1 MMRLIM
7 NGEPYAYSHQCSGGE
22 KKGDTMS
29 MQRMQ
34 QFLVDAL
41 YESFCQ
47 CGSNIRKVE
56 DDSWSYKSTGKTGI
70 FKGLFSSSLKQKP
83 NLIFRMDGD
92 QHDTWFYVMPTKE
105 DISLIDMKYVAK
117 SIEKDEIL
125 PVLVVGDLWCFDT
138 NGQRNICGATY
149 AAKFEAFSLLND
161 KNYPLPEI
169 LSQKQLIEK
178 IALCWQRLDADIIE
192 PFLDKDF
199 HYTSDAVFYE
209 MSSRFEYINYL
220 RAKFERLKDGSNP
233 IGVQIGRMDGTNDF
247 ALLLHQ
253 GAYNQSLLITI
264 KVNDGRITHM
274 RMSEYGS

>member
-1 MMRLIM
+1 MERI
-7 NGEPYAYSHQCSGGE
+7 
-22 KKGDTMS
+22 
-29 MQRMQ
+29 Q
-34 QFLVDAL
+34 QFLVESL

-47 CGSNIRKVE
+47 CSSYIKKVNVGSWKYRNKE
-56 DDSWSYKSTGKTGI
+56 NLGFFKSI
-70 FKGLFSSSLKQKP
+70 FSSTLKQNP
-83 NLIFRMDGD
+83 DLIFRMGGD
-92 QHDTWFYVMPTKE
+92 THDTWFYVMPKKE
-105 DISLIDMKYVAK
+105 DISLIDMKFVAK
-117 SIEKDEIL
+117 SVEMDKIL

-138 NGQRNICGATY
+138 NGQSNICGAKY
-149 AAKFEAFSLLND
+149 AVKFETFSLLHE
-161 KNYPLPEI
+161 KNHPLPEI

-178 IALCWQRLDADIIE
+178 IALCWQKLDANIIE

-209 MSSRFEYINYL
+209 MSSRYEYINYL

-233 IGVQIGRMDGTNDF
+233 IRVQIGRMDGTNDF

>member
-7 NGEPYAYSHQCSGGE
+7 NGEPYAYSHQCSGSE

-29 MQRMQ
+29 MQRIQ
-34 QFLVDAL
+34 KFLVDAL

-56 DDSWSYKSTGKTGI
+56 DDSWSFKSTGKTGI
-70 FKGLFSSSLKQKP
+70 FKGLFPSSLKQKP
-83 NLIFRMDGD
+83 DLIFRMDGD

-149 AAKFEAFSLLND
+149 AAKFETFSLLND

-169 LSQKQLIEK
+169 LSQKQLVEK
-178 IALCWQRLDADIIE
+178 IALCWQRLDADIME